1 MATTEHDH
9 PELAPADEQG
19 EQWHGAHSD
28 EQALREPRRSP
39 GGVQRTVDTAA
50 GGDHRP

>member
-1 MATTEHDH
+1 MAATEPDRQ
-9 PELAPADEQG
+9 EQDPADEQG

-28 EQALREPRRSP
+28 EQAPREPRRSP
-39 GGVQRTVDTAA
+39 GGVQRTVETAA